1 MSVADLPR
9 FVPAPTDQT
18 IRNVLVVDDSRAQ
31 RLLIASGLKSG
42 SFDVH
47 QAESGAEAMAADL
60 HFLKGAALNLGFSEF
75 ASLCASG
82 EARANRGETAG
93 IDPGRIRQ
101 AYTVSRHDFLD
112 GLQRRAA

>member
-1 MSVADLPR
+1 MIDWAHVDEL
-9 FVPAPTDQT
+9 
-18 IRNVLVVDDSRAQ
+18 RNDMGD
-31 RLLIASGLKSG
+31 
-42 SFDVH
+42 SFDEIVEVFL
-47 QAESGAEAMAADL
+47 QEVEDALARLDPDAGAEAMAADL